1 MSDQSGE
8 RISFTQPLEEL
19 NKCVSDLFNQP
30 ERQLQAAFAILV
42 GMLREQAANQ
52 QKLSKSFDLLSDELK
67 GKDLT
72 ILSCCNQIE
81 KLSNDYQLFKG
92 TNDYILQNIDLL
104 GEEIKVCTSILRTI
118 IDLCTPQTSILVQFF
133 HNV

>member
-1 MSDQSGE
+1 MSDQSGDLTPL
-8 RISFTQPLEEL
+8 TQPLEEL

-52 QKLSKSFDLLSDELK
+52 QKLSKLFDLLSDELK

-72 ILSCCNQIE
+72 ILSCCDQIA
-81 KLSNDYQLFKG
+81 KLSNEYQLFKG

-104 GEEIKVCTSILRTI
+104 GEEIKVRTNH
-118 IDLCTPQTSILVQFF
+118 LT
-133 HNV
+133 HNN